1 MIYKILKKI
10 LLLLNLNILTFF
22 LMFCSLAQANQ
33 SNEIPENQIVRDQD
47 WLTRQQQNKI
57 DQEKITKD
65 QENLK
70 KIIS

>member
-1 MIYKILKKI
+1 
-10 LLLLNLNILTFF
+10 
-22 LMFCSLAQANQ
+22 MFCSIAQANQ
-33 SNEIPENQIVRDQD
+33 FNEIPENQIVRDQD

>member
-1 MIYKILKKI
+1 
-10 LLLLNLNILTFF
+10 
-22 LMFCSLAQANQ
+22 MFCSIAQANQ
-33 SNEIPENQIVRDQD
+33 FNEIPESQILLDQD